1 MPVRHMSQGHCSG
14 NRSVITVSAV
24 RDPRVRPGRGT
35 ALEYP
40 IERPCT
46 VLGKIKENEIILRG
60 AYGFETDDCMELK
73 MVWVYSTGFYGK
85 IDRA

>member
-1 MPVRHMSQGHCSG
+1 MSQGHCSG

-40 IERPCT
+40 IKWLLEKRPHT
-46 VLGKIKENEIILRG
+46 VLGKIKENEIIPRG